1 MKLKFMMLIG
11 NKKIIVNKINELENE
26 IIKSYD
32 KK

>member
-1 MKLKFMMLIG
+1 MKSKFMTLID
-11 NKKIIVNKINELENE
+11 NKIIIVNKINELENE